1 MFVRKFPANDDWIA
15 GTIIKTKG
23 PLSFLIKLETG
34 QTVCRHVDHLRHRA
48 QIPNPE
54 TITDWTDLPGVTSTP
69 QAEPNVEASPPEVPV
84 VRRSTRI
91 SVPPQRY
98 SPGDFRS

>member
-15 GTIIKTKG
+15 GTNIKIKE

-34 QTVCRHVDHLRHRA
+34 QTVCQHVDHLRHWA

-54 TITDWTDLPGVTSTP
+54 RITDWTDLPDVTLTP
-69 QAEPNVEASPPEVPV
+69 QAEPNVESSPPEVPGV
-84 VRRSTRI
+84 QRSTRI
-91 SVPPQRY
+91 LVPPQRY
-98 SPGDFRS
+98 SPGDFHS